1 MKPQLKNK
9 VIENKSGRR
18 QSFRKIVGDDNAVFF
33 SEHMYV
39 ETEEIVWKV
48 KVPKNGDLVELKNP
62 SGVKV

>member
-33 SEHMYV
+33 QNIHV
-39 ETEEIVWKV
+39 ETEETVWKV
-48 KVPKNGDLVELKNP
+48 PMNGDLVEL
-62 SGVKV
+62 